1 MKKVYHAHSK
11 HNETGEAILISSKID
26 FKTKSMIR
34 AKDDIMIKKKKSH
47 SLGRHI
53 IVNVQYMFNNRVSKC
68 MKQKLTEINREIVEN
83 VNLSATDGTTRQKSV
98 KI

>member
-34 AKDDIMIKKKKSH
+34 AKDDIMIKKRLFTRKTYNYKC
-47 SLGRHI
+47 
-53 IVNVQYMFNNRVSKC
+53 IVYV
-68 MKQKLTEINREIVEN
+68 
-83 VNLSATDGTTRQKSV
+83 
-98 KI
+98 